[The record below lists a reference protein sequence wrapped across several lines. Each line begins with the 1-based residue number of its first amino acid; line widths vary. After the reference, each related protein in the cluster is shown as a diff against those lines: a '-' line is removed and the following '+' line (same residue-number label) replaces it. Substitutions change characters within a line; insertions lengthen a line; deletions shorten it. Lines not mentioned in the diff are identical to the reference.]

1 MVTIK
6 DIAKKAGVSV
16 STVSR
21 VINHRPD
28 VSESAKQKVL
38 TVAKELHYIPNESAR
53 DLAGLKTDAIGLIL
67 RGIDNPFFSEIFGM
81 MEQMIH
87 QSKYSLVI
95 HQISSTANEIQ
106 AGAEL
111 ARAKRLCGLIFMGGS
126 FSCRKED
133 IDLLDVPFVFCT
145 YTNTFGNLKKSE
157 YSSVSI
163 DDEQAA
169 YYAVSHLI
177 QLGHRKIAIL
187 LADTADQS
195 ISELRYRG
203 YCRALQENGIAIKSD
218 LIRTVRNFSLQEAYK
233 TTQKLLSEQV
243 EFESIFAISDI
254 LAIAAMKALADHQL
268 KVPEDISV
276 IGIDGLNISEF
287 CVPTLST
294 MCQPKEKIAAKTIEV
309 LLKMIDEQ
317 MGNQQIL
324 LNTTLREGQSI
335 QKMII

>member
-21 VINHRPD
+21 VINNRPD
-28 VSESAKQKVL
+28 VSESARIKVL
-38 TVAKELHYIPNESAR
+38 AVAKELNYIPNESAR
-53 DLAGLKTDAIGLIL
+53 DLAGLRSDAIGLIL
-67 RGIDNPFFSEIFGM
+67 RGIDNPFFSEIFGI
-81 MEQMIH
+81 MEQIIH

-111 ARAKRLCGLIFMGGS
+111 ARAKRLCGLIFMGGN
-126 FSCRKED
+126 FACRRED

-145 YTNTFGNLKKSE
+145 YTNTFGHLKKSE
-157 YSSVSI
+157 FSSVSI

-169 YYAVSHLI
+169 YHAVSHLI
-177 QLGHRKIAIL
+177 QLGHQKIAIL

-203 YCRALQENGIAIKSD
+203 YCRALQENGIALEPD
-218 LIRTVRNFSLQEAYK
+218 LIQTVRNFSLQEAYQA
-233 TTQKLLSEQV
+233 TQILLNKKIKFSA
-243 EFESIFAISDI
+243 IFAISDL

-268 KVPEDISV
+268 RVPEDISI

-287 CVPTLST
+287 CIPTLST
-294 MCQPKEKIAAKTIEV
+294 MRQPKEQIAQKTIEV

-317 MGNQQIL
+317 AENTQIL
-324 LNTTLREGQSI
+324 LDTTLQAGQST
-335 QKMII
+335 KRL